1 MTLVC
6 IFSVYTV
13 VLVFLLLLTG
23 QIADIYAVSAV
34 FTTITGGGFLPTS
47 DFILPGN
54 IGFLAVT
61 SAGMILSALPFA
73 FHYYIFSRKGLFT
86 KKTLGP
92 EVTVYLIMVAASVP
106 IFYLL
111 AIGTAGLDMGA
122 AAYHVISASTNAG
135 FQYLNIASITPAT
148 KVFMIILM
156 LVGGTA
162 FSTAGGMKVGWF
174 VILYQEFAK
183 RIGTKKSEMQVLYI
197 ST

>member
-1 MTLVC
+1 
-6 IFSVYTV
+6 
-13 VLVFLLLLTG
+13 
-23 QIADIYAVSAV
+23 
-34 FTTITGGGFLPTS
+34 
-47 DFILPGN
+47 
-54 IGFLAVT
+54 
-61 SAGMILSALPFA
+61 MILSALPFA

-122 AAYHVISASTNAG
+122 AAYHKRVDQRGLPVPQHRLHHASD
-135 FQYLNIASITPAT
+135 QS